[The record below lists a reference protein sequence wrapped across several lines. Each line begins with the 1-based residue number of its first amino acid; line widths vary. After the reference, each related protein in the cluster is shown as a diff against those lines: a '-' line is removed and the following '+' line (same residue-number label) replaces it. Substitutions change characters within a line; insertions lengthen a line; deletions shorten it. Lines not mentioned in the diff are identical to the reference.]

1 MFIVLKNKRKGFHTR
16 DPKLIPELG
25 RQPAVGMYRAIA
37 YIL

>member
-1 MFIVLKNKRKGFHTR
+1 MLIVLKNKIKGFHTR

-25 RQPAVGMYRAIA
+25 RQPTVGMCRAIA